1 MNVRVT
7 GGAGYIGGYVVRKLR
22 AEGHDVVVVD
32 DLSNSTERTF
42 DLVYRSCDNVRDEVD
57 VLIHLAGSI
66 CVGGDPRELWENNV
80 GVAIGMLRNVK
91 AKKVVVASSAAVY
104 GEAEALRPLH
114 EQSATLPTS
123 VYGRTK
129 LALEQLVSDLHPN
142 AVALRLFNVAGGRE
156 RHKKE
161 THILPLAL
169 RATEEKPLTLHG
181 NVLSMMRDFIHV
193 EDVADAFVRAIEWPA
208 GTYNIGTGVA
218 TSVREL
224 LHCIETVAGPHC
236 MTSGPAREGDA
247 FRLVANIEKA
257 QARGWQPKH
266 NLESIVRS
274 AWENEKPQV

>member
-1 MNVRVT
+1 MNILVT

-66 CVGGDPRELWENNV
+66 CVGGDPRELWDNNV

-91 AKKVVVASSAAVY
+91 AKKVIVASSAAVY
-104 GEAEALRPLH
+104 EGSPHDLCEEHLTIP
-114 EQSATLPTS
+114 ES

-129 LALEQLVSDLHPN
+129 LALEQLVSDLHPG

-156 RHKKE
+156 RHKRE

-181 NVLSMMRDFIHV
+181 NVLSMMRDFVHV
-193 EDVADAFVRAIEWPA
+193 EDVANAFVQAIEWPA
-208 GTYNIGTGVA
+208 GAYNIGTGFQ

-224 LHCIETVAGPHC
+224 LRCIETVAGPHC

-266 NLESIVRS
+266 DLESIVRS